1 MAGGASGL
9 DGEKQRPGIA
19 AFAFRLT
26 VGRQDLAGEADEV
39 VGMARDIGDDGA
51 RLGQTLRTP
60 GGIDRRAPG
69 GAMRGGHQRRPRV
82 FGAGRTCSCAWI
94 HASTDVRR

>member
-1 MAGGASGL
+1 MAGRASGL
-9 DGEKQRPGIA
+9 DRKEQGPGVA
-19 AFAFRLT
+19 AFAFRLA
-26 VGRQDLAGEADEV
+26 VSGQDLAGEADEV

-82 FGAGRTCSCAWI
+82 FGEGRTCSCARI